1 MKEFAPYYFFIY
13 WFVVMLITISKY
25 NNMRSLK
32 GYTVISQRDNYTP
45 LIMFSLFYIL
55 FFGLRP
61 VSILFGDTVIYEKLY
76 NVMQSYGVY
85 RLDLLEDGSIE
96 VSDNASS
103 DWLFYSVMFLCAQV
117 MSVNSFF
124 VIVMFFYITM
134 MYQGCRKLDFKHGAT
149 LMLFC
154 IGAFSFYGYSV
165 NGIRNGVACSFVILA
180 LAQFCRGEKLWPA
193 ILAFIA
199 LGCHKSVALPIV
211 CALFSY
217 YIKKPKYM
225 YIIWVGSIFISLA
238 IGGYL
243 SNMLTLLGFDERL
256 AQNLQSGAD
265 VEQAWGVEME
275 NRFRW
280 DFLLYSSMPIVLGW
294 YAIFKRKVY
303 NITYLML
310 LGTYMYANAFW
321 VVLIRSLFSNR
332 FAYLSWFLYP
342 IVLSY
347 PLMTLPVFKKQHS
360 KKTAWILLAH
370 FGFTTVMW
378 LLGKLG

>member
-1 MKEFAPYYFFIY
+1 MLEFTPYYFFVY

-25 NNMRSLK
+25 NHIRPQK
-32 GYTVISQRDNYTP
+32 GYNVISQRDNYKP
-45 LIMFSLFYIL
+45 LILFCAFYIL
-55 FFGLRP
+55 FFGFRP
-61 VSILFGDTVIYEKLY
+61 ISNLFGDTVIYNKLY
-76 NVMQSYGVY
+76 NDMQVYGVY
-85 RLDLLEDGSIE
+85 KLQILNDGSVD
-96 VSDNASS
+96 VSENAGS
-103 DWLFYSVMFLCAQV
+103 DWIFYSVMFLCAQV
-117 MSVNSFF
+117 MSVNFFF

-134 MYQGCRKLDFKHGAT
+134 MYQGCRKLDYKHGAT

-165 NGIRNGVACSFVILA
+165 NGLRNGIACSFLILA
-180 LAQFCRGEKLWPA
+180 LARFCRGEKLWPA

-199 LGCHKSVALPIV
+199 LGCHKSVALPIA
-211 CALFSY
+211 CALFTY
-217 YIKKPKYM
+217 YVRKPKYM
-225 YIIWVGSIFISLA
+225 YIIWVGSIIVSLA

-265 VEQAWGVEME
+265 IEQTWGVKME
-275 NRFRW
+275 SRFRW
-280 DFLLYSSMPIVLGW
+280 DFLLYSAMPIALGW

-303 NITYLML
+303 NNTYLIL

-321 VVLIRSLFSNR
+321 VILIRSLFSNR

-342 IVLSY
+342 IVLAY
-347 PLMTLPVFKKQHS
+347 PLLNLPVFKKQHS

-370 FGFTTVMW
+370 FGFTTIMW
-378 LLGKLG
+378 LSGRLG

>member
-1 MKEFAPYYFFIY
+1 
-13 WFVVMLITISKY
+13 MLITISKY

>member
-1 MKEFAPYYFFIY
+1 MLEFSPYYFFIY

-25 NNMRSLK
+25 NSMRSLK
-32 GYTVISQRDNYTP
+32 GYSVISQRDNYMT
-45 LIMFSLFYIL
+45 LILFSVFYIL

-61 VSILFGDTVIYEKLY
+61 VSNAFGDTVVYDRYYKI
-76 NVMQSYGVY
+76 MQDYGVFMAQQS
-85 RLDLLEDGSIE
+85 DGYVD
-96 VSDNASS
+96 VSENAGS

-117 MSVNSFF
+117 MSVNLFF
-124 VIVMFFYITM
+124 MIVMFFYVTM

-154 IGAFSFYGYSV
+154 IGAFTFYGYSV
-165 NGIRNGVACSFVILA
+165 NGLRNGIACSFLILA
-180 LAQFCRGEKLWPA
+180 LARYCRGEKLWPA

-199 LGCHKSVALPIV
+199 LGCHKSVALPIA
-211 CALFSY
+211 CALFTY
-217 YIKKPKYM
+217 YVRKPKYM
-225 YIIWVGSIFISLA
+225 FIIWVGSIFVSLA

-265 VEQAWGVEME
+265 IEQTWGVEME
-275 NRFRW
+275 SRFRW
-280 DFLLYSSMPIVLGW
+280 DFLLYSAMPIVLGW

-303 NITYLML
+303 NNTYIIL
-310 LGTYMYANAFW
+310 LGTYMYANVFW
-321 VVLIRSLFSNR
+321 VILIRSLFSNR
-332 FAYLSWFLYP
+332 FAYLSWFLYS
-342 IVLSY
+342 IVLAY
-347 PLMTLPVFKKQHS
+347 PLLNLPVFRKQHS

-378 LLGKLG
+378 LLGRLG

>member
-225 YIIWVGSIFISLA
+225 YIRWVGSIFISLA